1 MDTTTPT
8 GEHLWLHFTRASE
21 WRGDATTAPNLARGE
36 GCYLWDVDGKRYID
50 GLAGLYCVQIGY
62 GWDEVSDAA
71 SAQMKTLPY
80 ATNWGTVHEPSMR
93 LAERLAGIFPDP
105 IDQFFFVN
113 SGSEAVE
120 AAMKLALQYHRM
132 RGDQQRY
139 RFISRDW
146 AYHGTTFGALGVNGV
161 SVIRTLF
168 EPLRPGHHHVPNTNR
183 YRCQAST
190 VCPPCDLSCA
200 RSIEQVIAAEGPET
214 VAAVVIEPVQNVG
227 GCFLPPPG
235 YVETVREICDRHGV
249 LLIADEV
256 ITGFGRL
263 GTWTG
268 SERHGIRPDI
278 VTFAKGV
285 TSGYAPLGGIGFSRE
300 IGDVLA
306 SDPKGMY
313 LHGATWGGHPV
324 STVVALANL
333 DIIEREGMLANV
345 RANEAFLRDGLEA
358 LMAKHPLIGDVRG
371 EGYFIG
377 VELVAD
383 RATKEPLSDEQ
394 SERIMRGHVSGRLKE
409 LGLLCRADDRD
420 QPFIQFS
427 PPLVADRGVL
437 GEMIEILDVV
447 VDEAGALV

>member
-1 MDTTTPT
+1 MTT
-8 GEHLWLHFTRASE
+8 GDHLWLHFTRASE
-21 WRGDATTAPNLARGE
+21 WRGDATTAPNLVRGE
-36 GCYLWDVDGKRYID
+36 GCHVWDADGTRYID

-62 GWDEVSDAA
+62 GWDEIADAA
-71 SAQMKTLPY
+71 AAQMRTLPY
-80 ATNWGTVHEPSMR
+80 ATNWGTVHEPSMV
-93 LAERLAGIFPDP
+93 LAERLAERFPEA
-105 IDQFFFVN
+105 IEQFFFVS
-113 SGSEAVE
+113 SGSEAIE

-132 RGDQQRY
+132 NGDAHRY

-146 AYHGTTFGALGVNGV
+146 AYHGTTLGALGVNGV
-161 SVIRTLF
+161 SVIRTMF
-168 EPLRPGHHHVPNTNR
+168 EPLRPGHHHVPNTNQ
-183 YRCQAST
+183 YRCQASAT
-190 VCPPCDLSCA
+190 CPPCDLSCA
-200 RSIEQVIAAEGPET
+200 RSIEQVIQAEGPES

-235 YVETVREICDRHGV
+235 YLEHVREVCDRYGV

-268 SERHGIRPDI
+268 SERHGLRPDI

-285 TSGYAPLGGIGFSRE
+285 TSGYAPLGGIGFTNAIAE
-300 IGDVLA
+300 VLA
-306 SDPKGMY
+306 SDPKAMY

-324 STVVALANL
+324 STAVALANL
-333 DIIEREGMLANV
+333 VVIEREGMLQNV
-345 RANEAFLRDGLEA
+345 QDNEGWLRAQLEE
-358 LMAKHPLIGDVRG
+358 LMTRHDLIGDVRG

-394 SERIMRGHVSGRLKE
+394 SERIMRGFVSGRLKE
-409 LGLLCRADDRD
+409 LGLLCRTDDRD

-427 PPLVADRGVL
+427 PPLIAGREVL
-437 GEMIEILDVV
+437 GEMVSILDQVLT
-447 VDEAGALV
+447 EAASLV